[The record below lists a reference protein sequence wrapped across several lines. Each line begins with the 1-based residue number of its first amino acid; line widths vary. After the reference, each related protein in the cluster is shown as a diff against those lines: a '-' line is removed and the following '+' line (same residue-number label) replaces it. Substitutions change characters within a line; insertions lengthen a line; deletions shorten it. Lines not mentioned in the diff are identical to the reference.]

1 MNAINCINPHCMDR
15 KAARYIDHRM
25 QAGHTPADID
35 AALRRQGFDSHDI
48 ARAWRQA
55 RAEPKD

>member
-1 MNAINCINPHCMDR
+1 MVWMNDDMDR
-15 KAARYIDHRM
+15 MAARYIDHRM